1 MSSFYADANAVW
13 PTPYL
18 FYKSH
23 YVFIPNPWLETSLS
37 DSVSSLPLINGAA
50 SNSLIQTQKPHAV
63 FPCLLPLLTLRQRAG
78 RVRNRRWE
86 KTSPA
91 VRQICLFTF
100 CKVKANDEGGN
111 NVIFLPVIS
120 VATVTLL
127 QISAPDNRCIIS
139 RHYGNTRRAVYS
151 PDFSL
156 YNTLGVYCR
165 YAIFSLS

>member
-1 MSSFYADANAVW
+1 MSSFYTDANAVW
-13 PTPYL
+13 PIPYL

-37 DSVSSLPLINGAA
+37 DTVSSLPLITRAA

-63 FPCLLPLLTLRQRAG
+63 FSCLLPLLTLRQKAG

-86 KTSPA
+86 RL
-91 VRQICLFTF
+91 VLLFGRSAFLPF

-139 RHYGNTRRAVYS
+139 WHYGNTRRAVYS

-156 YNTLGVYCR
+156 YNTLGVYCWC
-165 YAIFSLS
+165 AIFSLS